1 MNKKQLTFL
10 LVFIALVVVIV
21 GSGILYQSLSKNNA
35 SSQLVVH
42 NTVVADEP
50 VKTEEVVNS
59 PVETEEMAGEVL
71 PAAESETAEEASSAE
86 DSTVEEAVST
96 IPDVTL
102 YDGEGNA
109 VMLSS
114 FIGKPL
120 VINFWATWCGY
131 CVMEMPAFQKAYES
145 LGDEVTFLMMNMTD
159 GQRETVEKAKSFL
172 EKNAYT
178 FPVLY
183 DTSQEAAYTYGVY
196 SLPMTL
202 FVSADGVP
210 VAYANGAIS
219 EDLLYKGLEMIGVNK
234 TE

>member
-10 LVFIALVVVIV
+10 LVFIALVLVIV
-21 GSGILYQSLSKNNA
+21 GAGALYQTLSKNNA
-35 SSQLVVH
+35 SSQLVVQ
-42 NTVVADEP
+42 NPEST
-50 VKTEEVVNS
+50 KTEEVIPPQSETKVMAEEVVS
-59 PVETEEMAGEVL
+59 TEE
-71 PAAESETAEEASSAE
+71 SATVE
-86 DSTVEEAVST
+86 DSEVTEDSVPEEEIIST

-102 YDGEGNA
+102 YDEEGNA

-114 FIGKPL
+114 FLGKPL

-131 CVMEMPAFQKAYES
+131 CVMEMPSFQKVYEA
-145 LGDEVTFLMMNMTD
+145 LGEEVNFLMMNMTD

-172 EKNAYT
+172 EKNSYS

-183 DTSQEAAYTYGVY
+183 DTTQEAAYTYGVY

-202 FVSADGVP
+202 FVSAEGVP

-219 EDLLYKGLEMIGVNK
+219 EELLYKGLEMIGVSI
-234 TE
+234 EE